1 MRYEKWDIR
10 YLSSL
15 TLETP
20 AAPGLSWNTEERI
33 LTTGRSPSGV
43 TCHNNICI
51 IKHWY
56 LILIWNFD
64 IISIGYSIL
73 IKNLIELYERDLSQ
87 KERNNKRNGKLPFG
101 DGQDREYQLSVA
113 RADIY
118 IHSIHFLPVRWGE
131 MRTPC
136 RKRTSPAHNTR
147 GGSHYMKKIGFS
159 NKWWLWKKIVRFA
172 YLVSVSQGGWWL

>member
-1 MRYEKWDIR
+1 MIISNINIQFWYEI
-10 YLSSL
+10 
-15 TLETP
+15 
-20 AAPGLSWNTEERI
+20 
-33 LTTGRSPSGV
+33 
-43 TCHNNICI
+43 
-51 IKHWY
+51 
-56 LILIWNFD
+56 LILSVSD
-64 IISIGYSIL
+64 IQYCLNYTKGIRHKKRETTKIM
-73 IKNLIELYERDLSQ
+73 ERCHFEMD
-87 KERNNKRNGKLPFG
+87 KT
-101 DGQDREYQLSVA
+101 QDREYQLDVA
-113 RADIY
+113 RADVY

>member
-43 TCHNNICI
+43 TCNNNICI
-51 IKHWY
+51 IKHCYSIQYWY
-56 LILIWNFD
+56 EILILSVSD
-64 IISIGYSIL
+64 IQYCLNYTKGIRHKKRETTKIM
-73 IKNLIELYERDLSQ
+73 ERCHFETD
-87 KERNNKRNGKLPFG
+87 KT
-101 DGQDREYQLSVA
+101 DREYQLSVA

-131 MRTPC
+131 MRTPY
-136 RKRTSPAHNTR
+136 RKRTSPAHSTR
-147 GGSHYMKKIGFS
+147 CF
-159 NKWWLWKKIVRFA
+159 
-172 YLVSVSQGGWWL
+172 Q